1 MIKKIGVQNFRV
13 FKDYAEFEIRPI
25 TILTGPNNS
34 GKSSFSKLLLLLK
47 NGIEELD
54 FVDGEHNLI
63 SYGDNLSWNKES
75 KYFEF
80 LTIKLFGLLH
90 CLDSNIE
97 TEFKFVES
105 YEVEDGASIKELYI
119 NMGKENFISIISE
132 DGFHFDGTPD
142 DSINFSYSCDFN
154 PLINLIFS
162 KKITVDSI
170 PMKELS
176 ASFFNFPELSALTVE
191 KIYRYKSLFLEKDNN
206 VKFDSEVASDDSISK
221 KEYDKLKEFC
231 NKNEISSYSS
241 KLTTKEKGLV
251 INNIIDQIDK
261 ENKLL
266 FSIFINGED
275 VTNKYWDKLKT
286 YKKWFFETGFTIGGD
301 DFYVKNIY
309 EELKLF
315 SLEKYDYN
323 SNLNYFKDKIK
334 EDFNEEELN
343 TLELK
348 PTKLYNFLFVK
359 SELFDNKSFWD
370 WMIQDFSNLKKLF
383 KDLNYIKASRGNQNR
398 VLLFNYRKD
407 IYNQFLLDR
416 SKKYLQEIQTIF
428 ELPGE
433 IIIESVESTAVI
445 IYIKTEDRKINL
457 ADLGFGFSQLVPIIL
472 RILESPENATLII
485 EEPEA
490 NLHPKLQSKLADF
503 FVISKKYYPSISFII
518 ETHSEY
524 FIRKLQYLTAKKE
537 IGTDQTIIYYF
548 NDDKYVTEK
557 EPKVKSIEITETGG
571 LTDTFGQGFF
581 DEITK
586 LQFDLLKLN
595 KLQEN

>member
-1 MIKKIGVQNFRV
+1 
-13 FKDYAEFEIRPI
+13 
-25 TILTGPNNS
+25 
-34 GKSSFSKLLLLLK
+34 
-47 NGIEELD
+47 
-54 FVDGEHNLI
+54 
-63 SYGDNLSWNKES
+63 
-75 KYFEF
+75 
-80 LTIKLFGLLH
+80 
-90 CLDSNIE
+90 
-97 TEFKFVES
+97 
-105 YEVEDGASIKELYI
+105 
-119 NMGKENFISIISE
+119 
-132 DGFHFDGTPD
+132 
-142 DSINFSYSCDFN
+142 
-154 PLINLIFS
+154 
-162 KKITVDSI
+162 
-170 PMKELS
+170 
-176 ASFFNFPELSALTVE
+176 
-191 KIYRYKSLFLEKDNN
+191 
-206 VKFDSEVASDDSISK
+206 
-221 KEYDKLKEFC
+221 
-231 NKNEISSYSS
+231 
-241 KLTTKEKGLV
+241 
-251 INNIIDQIDK
+251 
-261 ENKLL
+261 
-266 FSIFINGED
+266 
-275 VTNKYWDKLKT
+275 
-286 YKKWFFETGFTIGGD
+286 
-301 DFYVKNIY
+301 
-309 EELKLF
+309 
-315 SLEKYDYN
+315 
-323 SNLNYFKDKIK
+323 
-334 EDFNEEELN
+334 
-343 TLELK
+343 
-348 PTKLYNFLFVK
+348 
-359 SELFDNKSFWD
+359 
-370 WMIQDFSNLKKLF
+370 MIQDFSNLKKLF